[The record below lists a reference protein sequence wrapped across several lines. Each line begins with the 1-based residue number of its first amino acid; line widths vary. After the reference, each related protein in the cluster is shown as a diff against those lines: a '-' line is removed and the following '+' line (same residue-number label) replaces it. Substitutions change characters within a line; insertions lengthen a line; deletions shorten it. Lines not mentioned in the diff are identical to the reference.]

1 MSTTI
6 TTINPATG
14 AEIATYPGH
23 DAEHIEEA
31 LAATHAA
38 AATWAAT
45 PLDDRLALLTKL
57 AESLRAH
64 SAEYADLITREM
76 GKPLTEAAGEIEK
89 SAVTAEFYVGNAPQ
103 ILADE
108 PVDIDGA
115 RAWIGYEPIG
125 VVYAVMPWNFPFWQ
139 VMRFAIPTLAA
150 GNAVLLK
157 HSPNVTGSAIA
168 IEQLLVRAGFPPNLL
183 TTLVVPEPEVAA
195 VSEKLI
201 ADPRIAAVTLT
212 GSNRAGATVGAL
224 AGSAVKKAVLE
235 LGGSDAFVVL
245 DDADV
250 DAASTAAVKA
260 RFTNSGQSCVCAKR
274 FLVADSIAEEF
285 TRQFVAKTRA
295 LTVGNPTA
303 PDTQVGPMARVD
315 LRDQLHLQVE
325 KSLGQGALLLA
336 GGAPADGPGN
346 WYQPTVLAGTGPG
359 VTAFDEETFGP
370 VAAIATA
377 ADDDALVA
385 LANSSDYGLGLSI
398 WSADTGRAV
407 AVARRITSGAAFVNT
422 VVASDPRVP
431 FGGTKSSG
439 HGRELATAGI
449 REFTNVRTY
458 WVAG

>member
-1 MSTTI
+1 
-6 TTINPATG
+6 
-14 AEIATYPGH
+14 
-23 DAEHIEEA
+23 
-31 LAATHAA
+31 
-38 AATWAAT
+38 
-45 PLDDRLALLTKL
+45 
-57 AESLRAH
+57 
-64 SAEYADLITREM
+64 
-76 GKPLTEAAGEIEK
+76 
-89 SAVTAEFYVGNAPQ
+89 
-103 ILADE
+103 
-108 PVDIDGA
+108 
-115 RAWIGYEPIG
+115 
-125 VVYAVMPWNFPFWQ
+125 MPWNFPFWQ
-139 VMRFAIPTLAA
+139 VMRFAIPTLAT

-183 TTLVVPEPEVAA
+183 TSLIIPEPEVAA

-212 GSNRAGATVGAL
+212 GSNRAGSSVGAL
-224 AGSAVKKAVLE
+224 AGRAVKKSVLE

-274 FLVADSIAEEF
+274 FLIAHSIAEEF

-295 LTVGNPTA
+295 LTVGDPTA
-303 PDTQVGPMARVD
+303 PDTQIGPLSRAD

-325 KSLGQGALLLA
+325 KSLDQGAQLLT
-336 GGAPADGPGN
+336 GGAPIDRPGN
-346 WYQPTVLAGTGPG
+346 WYQPTVLAATGPG

-377 ADDDALVA
+377 ADDDSLVT

-398 WSADTGRAV
+398 WSTDTDRAI

-422 VVASDPRVP
+422 IVASDPRVP
-431 FGGTKSSG
+431 FGGTKQSG

-449 REFTNVRTY
+449 RESTNVRTY
-458 WVAG
+458 